1 MPSLVGKDPSGYSF
15 RRGPGGWQ
23 SGGMTDAP
31 ALAVAFGRL
40 HMVLVHFPVALL
52 LAAAALACWPRRR
65 PDHEAAS
72 GWCLVLGLAG
82 ALGAAGTGWVLGEL
96 EAPGRASAD
105 TFWWHRAGG
114 LLTTAAA
121 LLAWLSGR
129 RPALR
134 RAALLVAAAL
144 AGVTGHLGGE
154 LVHGPGYLTAPF
166 APPAPASPA
175 PAAPAGPRIDFAAQV
190 RPLLEARCVE
200 CHGPAKV
207 RGKLRLDAREHVFD
221 PAREA
226 QWVVRP
232 GDPAGSELLR
242 RVSLPPDDEDVMP
255 AKGEPL
261 APAQVELLRAWIAQ
275 GADWPDA

>member
-1 MPSLVGKDPSGYSF
+1 
-15 RRGPGGWQ
+15 
-23 SGGMTDAP
+23 MTDAP

-65 PDHEAAS
+65 QDHEAAS

-82 ALGAAGTGWVLGEL
+82 ALSAAGTGWVLGEL
-96 EAPGRASAD
+96 EPPGRAHAD
-105 TFWWHRAGG
+105 TFWWHRAAG
-114 LLTTAAA
+114 LLTAGAA
-121 LLAWLSGR
+121 LLAWLARR
-129 RPALR
+129 RPALG
-134 RAALLVAAAL
+134 RAALLAAAAL
-144 AGVTGHLGGE
+144 AGATGHLGGE
-154 LVHGPGYLTAPF
+154 LVHGAGYLTEPF
-166 APPAPASPA
+166 AARTEPAPPAPAATTGPSMPDA
-175 PAAPAGPRIDFAAQV
+175 PRVDFATQV

-226 QWVVRP
+226 EWVVRP

-242 RVSLPPDDEDVMP
+242 RVGLPPDDEDVMP

-275 GADWPDA
+275 GAEWPVG